1 MPTLSLDL
9 IETVAVAAL
18 VLFVGYGLGRRVPFL
33 DRYNIPAPVIG
44 GFLLALVIF
53 TLRQTGV
60 VAFEFNTT
68 LQVPFLI
75 AFFTT
80 IGLGASFGLLKVG
93 GPQVVVFLVIS
104 SIFAILQNVL
114 GVGLAQVLRIDP
126 LVGLIASSMTL
137 TGGHGT
143 GAAFGKLLEDQYQ
156 MTGAVTLALAAATFG
171 LVAGGIM
178 GSPITTWLVKRD
190 KLKSTATTAEI
201 EDTPTVDPNAALDAE
216 IDTEILGDAPTA
228 YKLLKNMAVILFA
241 MAVGG
246 LLSRWLGQFMT
257 LPAYIGAMIVAAI
270 MRNLDDKFKF
280 IKIDQRAVD
289 DLGTMALSLFLSMA
303 LMTLRIWELLDLAI
317 PVLIILVA
325 QTILMGAFALYVTYR
340 FMGRDYDA
348 AVIAGGHCGF
358 GMGATSNAVA
368 TMRAIVEK
376 FGPSPKAF
384 LIVPMVGAFFIDF
397 TNALFITAFINFL
410 R

>member
-1 MPTLSLDL
+1 MPTISLDL
-9 IETVAVAAL
+9 IETLAVAAL
-18 VLFVGYGLGRRVPFL
+18 VLFVGYGLGRRVAFL

-60 VAFEFNTT
+60 IAFEFNTT

-80 IGLGASFGLLKVG
+80 IGLGASFGLLKIG
-93 GPQVVVFLVIS
+93 GPQVVIFLVVS
-104 SIFAILQNVL
+104 SVFTILQNVL
-114 GVGLAQVLRIDP
+114 GVGMAKVMQIDP

-178 GSPITTWLVKRD
+178 GSPITTWLIKRD

-201 EDTPTVDPNAALDAE
+201 ETTPTVDPNSALDAE

-228 YKLLKNMAVILFA
+228 YKLLKNLAVILFA
-241 MAVGG
+241 MAIGG

-280 IKIDQRAVD
+280 IKIDQRAID

-325 QTILMGAFALYVTYR
+325 QTLLMGLFAFFVTYR

>member
-1 MPTLSLDL
+1 
-9 IETVAVAAL
+9 
-18 VLFVGYGLGRRVPFL
+18 
-33 DRYNIPAPVIG
+33 
-44 GFLLALVIF
+44 
-53 TLRQTGV
+53 
-60 VAFEFNTT
+60 
-68 LQVPFLI
+68 
-75 AFFTT
+75 
-80 IGLGASFGLLKVG
+80 
-93 GPQVVVFLVIS
+93 
-104 SIFAILQNVL
+104 
-114 GVGLAQVLRIDP
+114 
-126 LVGLIASSMTL
+126 
-137 TGGHGT
+137 
-143 GAAFGKLLEDQYQ
+143 
-156 MTGAVTLALAAATFG
+156 
-171 LVAGGIM
+171 
-178 GSPITTWLVKRD
+178 
-190 KLKSTATTAEI
+190 
-201 EDTPTVDPNAALDAE
+201 
-216 IDTEILGDAPTA
+216 
-228 YKLLKNMAVILFA
+228 
-241 MAVGG
+241 
-246 LLSRWLGQFMT
+246 MT

-325 QTILMGAFALYVTYR
+325 QTILMGIFALYVTYR

-368 TMRAIVEK
+368 TMSAIVDK

-410 R
+410 H

>member
-1 MPTLSLDL
+1 MPTLSLNL
-9 IETVAVAAL
+9 IETLAIAAL
-18 VLFVGYGLGRRVPFL
+18 VLFVGYGLGRKVWFL
-33 DRYNIPAPVIG
+33 ERYNIPAPVIG

-60 VAFEFNTT
+60 VAFEFDTT

-93 GPQVVVFLVIS
+93 GPQVVIFLVIS
-104 SIFAILQNVL
+104 SVFAILQNVL
-114 GVGLAQVLRIDP
+114 GVGLAKVLQIDP

-156 MTGAVTLALAAATFG
+156 MPGAVTLALAAATFG

-201 EDTPTVDPNAALDAE
+201 EGTPTVDPNAALDAE

-325 QTILMGAFALYVTYR
+325 QTILMGVFAFYVTYR

-376 FGPSPKAF
+376 FGASPKAF

>member
-9 IETVAVAAL
+9 IETVAIAAL

-114 GVGLAQVLRIDP
+114 GVGLAKVLQIDP

-156 MTGAVTLALAAATFG
+156 MPGAVTLALAAATFG

-178 GSPITTWLVKRD
+178 GSPITTWLIKRD

-201 EDTPTVDPNAALDAE
+201 EGTPTVDPNAALDAE

-280 IKIDQRAVD
+280 IKIDQRSID

-325 QTILMGAFALYVTYR
+325 QTILMGLFAFYVTYR

>member
-9 IETVAVAAL
+9 IETLAVAAL

-53 TLRQTGV
+53 TLRQSGV

-93 GPQVVVFLVIS
+93 GPQVIIFLIIS
-104 SIFAILQNVL
+104 SVFAILQNVL
-114 GVGLAQVLRIDP
+114 GVGLAQVLGIDP

-143 GAAFGKLLEDQYQ
+143 GAAFGKLLEEQYQ
-156 MTGAVTLALAAATFG
+156 MPGAVTLALAAATFG

-178 GSPITTWLVKRD
+178 GSPLATWLIKRD
-190 KLKSTATTAEI
+190 RLRSTATPQEI
-201 EDTPTVDPNAALDAE
+201 EHTPQVDPNAALDAE
-216 IDTEILGDAPTA
+216 IDTEVLGDAPTA
-228 YKLLKNMAVILFA
+228 YKLLKGMAVILFA

-270 MRNLDDKFKF
+270 VRNLDDTFRF

-303 LMTLRIWELLDLAI
+303 LMSLRIWELLDLAI

-325 QTILMGAFALYVTYR
+325 QTILMGAFAFFVTYR
-340 FMGRDYDA
+340 IMGRDYDA
-348 AVIAGGHCGF
+348 AIIAGGHCGF

-397 TNALFITAFINFL
+397 TNAIFIRAFINFL